1 MYFFLSSNRNKKIID
16 FAHRTEWIR
25 GKMIVKVEC
34 DAIFSKMKKKKERK
48 KEIEKKE
55 DERRKRGRSEAT
67 VSWMSWRGTKDG
79 G

>member
-48 KEIEKKE
+48 KEIEP
-55 DERRKRGRSEAT
+55 RRKKTREGNEDDRKRRL
-67 VSWMSWRGTKDG
+67 VG
-79 G
+79 